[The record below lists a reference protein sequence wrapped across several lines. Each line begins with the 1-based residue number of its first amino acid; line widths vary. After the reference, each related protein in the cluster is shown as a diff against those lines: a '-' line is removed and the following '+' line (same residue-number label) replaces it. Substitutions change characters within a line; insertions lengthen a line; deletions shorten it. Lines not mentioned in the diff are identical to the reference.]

1 MEHVMSSHQ
10 GISRSRAIARGDLIE
25 VIRGE
30 SRGSLAISRDLI
42 KHVDCVRSMGFIL
55 DSGFCNF
62 TLVGNLT
69 TPFEWPFT
77 YVLRRDDDYEDLV
90 DVVAIFEE
98 SPQGQLV
105 VTYVKES
112 QERTAA
118 DPELDYYEGHCLM

>member
-1 MEHVMSSHQ
+1 MSSHQ
-10 GISRSRAIARGDLIE
+10 GISRARAIARGDLVE

-42 KHVDCVRSMGFIL
+42 KHVDCVRSMGFIV

-62 TLVGNLT
+62 SLVGNLT

-77 YVLRRDDDYEDLV
+77 YIVRRDDDHEDLV

-98 SPQGQLV
+98 SPGGELV
-105 VTYVKES
+105 VTYVEDP
-112 QERTAA
+112 QGGTAV
-118 DPELDYYEGHCLM
+118 DPELDLYEGHCLM